1 MALRPSRLRVSG
13 KCPGVPD
20 GMRRRFLKG
29 SPALRGRQTK
39 LCMDYWERLFLYRK
53 KLLLPRINQFVNWT
67 LGVTYLCALAFL
79 AAIVYEYGFS
89 LSAGETEVVHAVY
102 RTVWIVFLASTTL
115 QIVFRQDD
123 SPYRFTPWTWVLSV
137 LLYLT
142 LLPVVFDRPEPD
154 TKVYWIWAF
163 FRSPYYRGAIL
174 LLYSFYQL
182 SGSLVRLLGKRTNP
196 PLILAGSFLFIIA
209 LGTGLLMLPRATY
222 GGIDWIDALFTAT
235 SATCVTGLT
244 SVDVPSTFTLEGQV
258 IIILLI
264 QIGGLGVMTLTSFFA
279 MFFMGNTSIY
289 NQLVVGDMISS
300 NSLNSLLSTLL
311 YILGFTLAIE
321 GVGMAVVWYS
331 IHGTLG
337 MTLDEELFFSAFHAI
352 SAFCNAGFSILPNGM
367 SNPAVMQGHNLLY
380 VTLGLLVAL
389 GGIGFPI
396 LVNLYETVIYY
407 LGYWKWKA
415 FGRSHRFTKRV
426 HLYNLNTKIVL
437 VSTAFLL
444 ALGTVVIAVI
454 EWNQALAGMPVA
466 DKLVHSFFNSSCP
479 RTAGFVSVP
488 LLSFSVQTLL
498 FMLVLMVIGGG
509 TQSTAGGVKINVFAV
524 AMLNLWAVIRGS
536 EHVTILKRELSHDS
550 IRRSNAV
557 IMLYLIIAF
566 AGMFAL
572 SVLEPEASLLAVV
585 FECISALSTVG
596 SSLDLTPKLSD
607 GGKALIVAMM
617 FVGRVGAFTLMTGL
631 VRQEKK
637 RNYKYPSDNIIIN

>member
-1 MALRPSRLRVSG
+1 MSG
-13 KCPGVPD
+13 INVGN
-20 GMRRRFLKG
+20 
-29 SPALRGRQTK
+29 
-39 LCMDYWERLFLYRK
+39 MDYWERLFLYRK
-53 KLLLPRINQFVNWT
+53 KLLLPRINQLVNWT
-67 LGVTYLCALAFL
+67 LGITYVCALAFL

-89 LSAGETEVVHAVY
+89 ISGEERAAVHWVY
-102 RTVWIVFLASTTL
+102 RIVWVVFLLGATM
-115 QIVFRQDD
+115 QIVFRQED
-123 SPYRFTPWTWVLSV
+123 SPFRFTPWTWVLSA

-142 LLPVVFDRPEPD
+142 LLPVIFNKPDPE
-154 TKVYWIWAF
+154 TEVYWVWAF
-163 FRSPYYRGAIL
+163 FRSPYYRGTIL

-182 SGSLVRLLGKRTNP
+182 SGSLVRLMGRRTNP
-196 PLILAGSFLFIIA
+196 PLILAGSFLVIIL
-209 LGTGLLMLPRATY
+209 LGMGLLMLPRATY
-222 GGIDWIDALFTAT
+222 HGIHWIDALFTAT
-235 SATCVTGLT
+235 SATCVTGLV

-264 QIGGLGVMTLTSFFA
+264 QVGGLGLMTLTSFFA

-321 GVGMAVVWYS
+321 GVGMAVIWYS

-337 MTLDEELFFSAFHAI
+337 MTLDEELFFSAFHSV
-352 SAFCNAGFSILPNGM
+352 SAFCNAGFSTLPGGM
-367 SNPAVMQGHNLLY
+367 SNPMVMQGHNLLY
-380 VTLGLLVAL
+380 VTLGLLIAL

-396 LVNLYETVIYY
+396 LVNLYETVAYY
-407 LGYWKWKA
+407 LDYLRWKI
-415 FGRSHRFTKRV
+415 FGRSRRFNKRV

-444 ALGTVVIAVI
+444 VLGTVVIAAV

-524 AMLNLWAVIRGS
+524 VLLNLWAVVRGAD
-536 EHVTILKRELSHDS
+536 HVTIMKRELSDDS

-557 IMLYLIIAF
+557 IMLYLIMAF
-566 AGMFAL
+566 CGMFLL
-572 SVLEPEASLLAVV
+572 SVLEPEASLLAVL
-585 FECISALSTVG
+585 FECVSALSTVG
-596 SSLDLTPKLSD
+596 SSLDLTPTLGDWSKVLVV
-607 GGKALIVAMM
+607 LMM
-617 FVGRVGAFTLMTGL
+617 FIGRVGAFTLATGL
-631 VRQEKK
+631 IRQEKK
-637 RNYKYPSDNIIIN
+637 RKYRYPSDNIIIN

>member
-1 MALRPSRLRVSG
+1 MAFV
-13 KCPGVPD
+13 KKAIQKI
-20 GMRRRFLKG
+20 RRNAGQQAFRELCVFL
-29 SPALRGRQTK
+29 SVNILYS
-39 LCMDYWERLFLYRK
+39 MDYWERLFLYRK
-53 KLLLPRINQFVNWT
+53 KLLLPRINQMVNWT
-67 LGVTYLCALAFL
+67 LGITYLCALAFL

-89 LSAGETEVVHAVY
+89 ISAEERGLVHAVY
-102 RTVWIVFLASTTL
+102 RVVWVVFLVSTTL

-142 LLPVVFDRPEPD
+142 LLPVVFHKPDPE
-154 TKVYWIWAF
+154 TEIYWIWAF
-163 FRSPYYRGAIL
+163 FRNPYYRGSIL
-174 LLYSFYQL
+174 LLYSLYQL

-196 PLILAGSFLFIIA
+196 PLILAGSFLVIIL
-209 LGTGLLMLPRATY
+209 LGTGLLLLPRATY
-222 GGIDWIDALFTAT
+222 NGIHWIDALFTAT
-235 SATCVTGLT
+235 SATCVTGLV

-311 YILGFTLAIE
+311 YILGFTLVIE
-321 GVGMAVVWYS
+321 GVGMLVIWYS

-337 MTLDEELFFSAFHAI
+337 MTLDEELFFSAFHSI
-352 SAFCNAGFSILPNGM
+352 SAFCNAGFSILPGGM

-380 VTLGLLVAL
+380 ITLGLLIAL

-396 LVNLYETVIYY
+396 LVNLYETVAYY
-407 LGYWKWKA
+407 LGYLKWKV
-415 FGRSHRFTKRV
+415 FGRSHRFVKRV

-437 VSTAFLL
+437 VATAFLL
-444 ALGTVVIAVI
+444 VLGTVVIAVV

-524 AMLNLWAVIRGS
+524 VLLNLWAVIRGS

-557 IMLYLIIAF
+557 IMLYLMLAF
-566 AGMFAL
+566 IGMFAV
-572 SVLEPEASLLAVV
+572 SILEPDAPLLAVV

-596 SSLDLTPKLSD
+596 SSLDLTPTL
-607 GGKALIVAMM
+607 GGWSKILVVVMM
-617 FVGRVGAFTLMTGL
+617 FVGRVGAFTLATGL

>member
-1 MALRPSRLRVSG
+1 
-13 KCPGVPD
+13 
-20 GMRRRFLKG
+20 
-29 SPALRGRQTK
+29 
-39 LCMDYWERLFLYRK
+39 MDYWERLFLYRK
-53 KLLLPRINQFVNWT
+53 KLLLPRINQLVNWT
-67 LGVTYLCALAFL
+67 LGITYVCALAFL

-89 LSAGETEVVHAVY
+89 ISGEERAAVHWVY
-102 RTVWIVFLASTTL
+102 RIVWVVFLLGATM
-115 QIVFRQDD
+115 QIVFRQED
-123 SPYRFTPWTWVLSV
+123 SPFRFTPWTWVLSA

-142 LLPVVFDRPEPD
+142 LLPVIFNKPDPE
-154 TKVYWIWAF
+154 TEVYWVWAF
-163 FRSPYYRGAIL
+163 FRSPYYRGTIL

-182 SGSLVRLLGKRTNP
+182 SGSLVRLMGRRTNP
-196 PLILAGSFLFIIA
+196 PLILAGSFLVIIL
-209 LGTGLLMLPRATY
+209 LGMGLLMLPRATY
-222 GGIDWIDALFTAT
+222 HGIHWIDALFTAT
-235 SATCVTGLT
+235 SATCVTGLV

-264 QIGGLGVMTLTSFFA
+264 QVGGLGLMTLTSFFA

-321 GVGMAVVWYS
+321 GVGMAVIWYS

-337 MTLDEELFFSAFHAI
+337 MTLDEELFFSAFHSV
-352 SAFCNAGFSILPNGM
+352 SAFCNAGFSTLPGGM
-367 SNPAVMQGHNLLY
+367 SNPMVMQGHNLLY
-380 VTLGLLVAL
+380 VTLGLLIAL

-396 LVNLYETVIYY
+396 LVNLYETVAYY
-407 LGYWKWKA
+407 LGYLRWKI
-415 FGRSHRFTKRV
+415 FGRSRRFNKRV

-444 ALGTVVIAVI
+444 VLGTVVIAAV
-454 EWNQALAGMPVA
+454 EWNQALADMPVA

-524 AMLNLWAVIRGS
+524 VLLNLWAVVRGAD
-536 EHVTILKRELSHDS
+536 HVTIMKRELSDDS

-557 IMLYLIIAF
+557 IMLYLIMVF
-566 AGMFAL
+566 CGMFLL
-572 SVLEPEASLLAVV
+572 SVLEPEASLLAVL
-585 FECISALSTVG
+585 FECVSALSTVG
-596 SSLDLTPKLSD
+596 SSLDLTPTLGDWSKVLVV
-607 GGKALIVAMM
+607 LMM
-617 FVGRVGAFTLMTGL
+617 FIGRVGAFTLATGL
-631 VRQEKK
+631 IRQEKK
-637 RNYKYPSDNIIIN
+637 RKYRYPSDNIIIN

>member
-1 MALRPSRLRVSG
+1 MSG
-13 KCPGVPD
+13 INIGN
-20 GMRRRFLKG
+20 
-29 SPALRGRQTK
+29 
-39 LCMDYWERLFLYRK
+39 MDYWERLFLYRK
-53 KLLLPRINQFVNWT
+53 KLLLPRINQLVNWT
-67 LGVTYLCALAFL
+67 LGITYVCALAFL

-89 LSAGETEVVHAVY
+89 ISGEERAAVHWVY
-102 RTVWIVFLASTTL
+102 RIVWVVFLLGATM
-115 QIVFRQDD
+115 QIVFRQED
-123 SPYRFTPWTWVLSV
+123 SPFRFTPWTWVLSA

-142 LLPVVFDRPEPD
+142 LLPVIFNKPDPE
-154 TKVYWIWAF
+154 TEVYWVWAF
-163 FRSPYYRGAIL
+163 FRSPYYRGTIL

-182 SGSLVRLLGKRTNP
+182 SGSLVRLMGRRTNP
-196 PLILAGSFLFIIA
+196 PLILAGSFLVIIL
-209 LGTGLLMLPRATY
+209 LGMGLLMLPRATY
-222 GGIDWIDALFTAT
+222 HGIHWIDALFTAT
-235 SATCVTGLT
+235 SATCVTGLV

-264 QIGGLGVMTLTSFFA
+264 QVGGLGLMTLTSFFA

-321 GVGMAVVWYS
+321 GVGMAVIWYS

-337 MTLDEELFFSAFHAI
+337 MTLDEELFFSAFHSV
-352 SAFCNAGFSILPNGM
+352 SAFCNAGFSTLPGGM
-367 SNPAVMQGHNLLY
+367 SNPMVMQGHNLLY
-380 VTLGLLVAL
+380 VTLGLLIAL

-396 LVNLYETVIYY
+396 LVNLYETVAYY
-407 LGYWKWKA
+407 LGYLRWKI
-415 FGRSHRFTKRV
+415 FGRSRRFNKRV

-444 ALGTVVIAVI
+444 VLGTVVIAAV
-454 EWNQALAGMPVA
+454 EWNQALADMPVA

-524 AMLNLWAVIRGS
+524 VLLNLWAVVRGAD
-536 EHVTILKRELSHDS
+536 HVTIMKRELSDDS

-557 IMLYLIIAF
+557 IMLYLIMVF
-566 AGMFAL
+566 CGMFLL
-572 SVLEPEASLLAVV
+572 SVLEPEASLLAVL
-585 FECISALSTVG
+585 FECVSALSTVG
-596 SSLDLTPKLSD
+596 SSLDLTPTLGDWSKVLVV
-607 GGKALIVAMM
+607 LMM
-617 FVGRVGAFTLMTGL
+617 FIGRVGAFTLATGL
-631 VRQEKK
+631 IRQEKK
-637 RNYKYPSDNIIIN
+637 RKYRYPSDNIIIN

>member
-1 MALRPSRLRVSG
+1 
-13 KCPGVPD
+13 
-20 GMRRRFLKG
+20 
-29 SPALRGRQTK
+29 
-39 LCMDYWERLFLYRK
+39 MDYWERLFLYRK
-53 KLLLPRINQFVNWT
+53 KLLLPRINQLVNWT
-67 LGVTYLCALAFL
+67 LGITYVCALAFL

-89 LSAGETEVVHAVY
+89 ISGEERAAVHWVY
-102 RTVWIVFLASTTL
+102 RIVWVVFLLGATM
-115 QIVFRQDD
+115 QIVFRQED
-123 SPYRFTPWTWVLSV
+123 SPFRFTPWTWVLSA

-142 LLPVVFDRPEPD
+142 LLPVIFNKPDPE
-154 TKVYWIWAF
+154 TEVYWVWAF
-163 FRSPYYRGAIL
+163 FRSPYYRGTIL

-182 SGSLVRLLGKRTNP
+182 SGSLVRLMGRRTNP
-196 PLILAGSFLFIIA
+196 PLILAGSFLVIIL
-209 LGTGLLMLPRATY
+209 LGMGLLMLPRATY
-222 GGIDWIDALFTAT
+222 HGIHWIDALFTAT
-235 SATCVTGLT
+235 SATCVTGLV

-264 QIGGLGVMTLTSFFA
+264 QVGGLGLMTLTSFFA

-321 GVGMAVVWYS
+321 GVGMAVIWYS

-337 MTLDEELFFSAFHAI
+337 MTLDEELFFSAFHSV
-352 SAFCNAGFSILPNGM
+352 SAFCNAGFSTLPGGM
-367 SNPAVMQGHNLLY
+367 SNPMVMQGHNLLY
-380 VTLGLLVAL
+380 VTLGLLIAL

-396 LVNLYETVIYY
+396 LVNLYETVAYY
-407 LGYWKWKA
+407 LGYLRWKI
-415 FGRSHRFTKRV
+415 FGRSRRFNKRV

-444 ALGTVVIAVI
+444 VLGTVVIAAV

-524 AMLNLWAVIRGS
+524 VLLNLWAVVRGAD
-536 EHVTILKRELSHDS
+536 HVTIMKRELSDDS

-557 IMLYLIIAF
+557 IMLYLIMAF
-566 AGMFAL
+566 CGMFLL
-572 SVLEPEASLLAVV
+572 SVLEPEASLLAVL
-585 FECISALSTVG
+585 FECVSALSTVG
-596 SSLDLTPKLSD
+596 SSLDLTPTLGDWSKVLVV
-607 GGKALIVAMM
+607 LMM
-617 FVGRVGAFTLMTGL
+617 FIGRVGAFTLATGL
-631 VRQEKK
+631 IRQEKK
-637 RNYKYPSDNIIIN
+637 RKYRYPSDNIIIN

>member
-1 MALRPSRLRVSG
+1 
-13 KCPGVPD
+13 
-20 GMRRRFLKG
+20 
-29 SPALRGRQTK
+29 
-39 LCMDYWERLFLYRK
+39 MDYWERLFLYRK
-53 KLLLPRINQFVNWT
+53 KLLLPRINQLVNWT
-67 LGVTYLCALAFL
+67 LGITYVCALAFL

-89 LSAGETEVVHAVY
+89 ISGEERAAVHWVY
-102 RTVWIVFLASTTL
+102 RIVWVVFLLGATM
-115 QIVFRQDD
+115 QIVFRQED
-123 SPYRFTPWTWVLSV
+123 SPFRFTPWTWVLSA

-142 LLPVVFDRPEPD
+142 LLPVIFNKPDPE
-154 TKVYWIWAF
+154 TEVYWVWAF
-163 FRSPYYRGAIL
+163 FRSPYYRGTIL

-182 SGSLVRLLGKRTNP
+182 SGSLVRLMGRRTNP
-196 PLILAGSFLFIIA
+196 PLILAGSFLVIIL
-209 LGTGLLMLPRATY
+209 LGMGLLMLPRATY
-222 GGIDWIDALFTAT
+222 HGIHWIDALFTAT
-235 SATCVTGLT
+235 SATCVTGLV

-264 QIGGLGVMTLTSFFA
+264 QVGGLGLMTLTSFFA

-321 GVGMAVVWYS
+321 GVGMAVIWYS

-337 MTLDEELFFSAFHAI
+337 MTLDEELFFSAFHSV
-352 SAFCNAGFSILPNGM
+352 SAFCNAGFSTLPGGM
-367 SNPAVMQGHNLLY
+367 SNPMVMQGHNLLY
-380 VTLGLLVAL
+380 VTLGLLIAL

-396 LVNLYETVIYY
+396 LVNLYETVAYY
-407 LGYWKWKA
+407 LGYLRWKI
-415 FGRSHRFTKRV
+415 FGRSRRFNKRV

-444 ALGTVVIAVI
+444 VLGTVVIAAV

-524 AMLNLWAVIRGS
+524 VLLNLWAVVRGAD
-536 EHVTILKRELSHDS
+536 HVTIMKRELSDDS

-557 IMLYLIIAF
+557 IMLYLIMVF
-566 AGMFAL
+566 CGMFLL
-572 SVLEPEASLLAVV
+572 SVLEPEASLLAVL
-585 FECISALSTVG
+585 FECVSALSTVG
-596 SSLDLTPKLSD
+596 SSLDLTPTLGDWSKVLVV
-607 GGKALIVAMM
+607 LMM
-617 FVGRVGAFTLMTGL
+617 FIGRVGAFTLATGL
-631 VRQEKK
+631 IRQEKK
-637 RNYKYPSDNIIIN
+637 RKYRYPSDNIIIN

>member
-1 MALRPSRLRVSG
+1 MSG
-13 KCPGVPD
+13 INIGN
-20 GMRRRFLKG
+20 
-29 SPALRGRQTK
+29 
-39 LCMDYWERLFLYRK
+39 MDYWERLFLYRK
-53 KLLLPRINQFVNWT
+53 KLLLPRINQLVNWT
-67 LGVTYLCALAFL
+67 LGITYVCALAFL

-89 LSAGETEVVHAVY
+89 ISGEERAAVHWVY
-102 RTVWIVFLASTTL
+102 RIVWVVFLLGATM
-115 QIVFRQDD
+115 QIVFRQED
-123 SPYRFTPWTWVLSV
+123 SPFRFTPWTWVLSA

-142 LLPVVFDRPEPD
+142 LLPVIFNKPDPE
-154 TKVYWIWAF
+154 TEVYWVWAF
-163 FRSPYYRGAIL
+163 FRSPYYRGTIL

-182 SGSLVRLLGKRTNP
+182 SGSLVRLMGRRTNP
-196 PLILAGSFLFIIA
+196 PLILAGSFLVIIL
-209 LGTGLLMLPRATY
+209 LGMGLLMLPRATY
-222 GGIDWIDALFTAT
+222 HGIHWIDALFTAT
-235 SATCVTGLT
+235 SATCVTGLV

-264 QIGGLGVMTLTSFFA
+264 QVGGLGLMTLTSFFA

-321 GVGMAVVWYS
+321 GVGMAVIWYS

-337 MTLDEELFFSAFHAI
+337 MTLDEELFFSAFHSV
-352 SAFCNAGFSILPNGM
+352 SAFCNAGFSTLPGGM
-367 SNPAVMQGHNLLY
+367 SNPMVMQGHNLLY
-380 VTLGLLVAL
+380 VTLGLLIAL

-396 LVNLYETVIYY
+396 LVNLYETVAYY
-407 LGYWKWKA
+407 LGYLRWKI
-415 FGRSHRFTKRV
+415 FGRSRRFNKRV

-444 ALGTVVIAVI
+444 VLGTVVIAAV

-524 AMLNLWAVIRGS
+524 VLLNLWAVVRGAD
-536 EHVTILKRELSHDS
+536 HVTIMKRELSDDS

-557 IMLYLIIAF
+557 IMLYLIMVF
-566 AGMFAL
+566 CGMFLL
-572 SVLEPEASLLAVV
+572 SVLEPEASLLAVL
-585 FECISALSTVG
+585 FECVSALSTVG
-596 SSLDLTPKLSD
+596 SSLDLTPTLGDWSKVLVV
-607 GGKALIVAMM
+607 LMM
-617 FVGRVGAFTLMTGL
+617 FIGRVGAFTLATGL
-631 VRQEKK
+631 IRQEKK
-637 RNYKYPSDNIIIN
+637 QKYRYPSDNIIIN

>member
-1 MALRPSRLRVSG
+1 
-13 KCPGVPD
+13 
-20 GMRRRFLKG
+20 
-29 SPALRGRQTK
+29 
-39 LCMDYWERLFLYRK
+39 MDYWERLFLYRK
-53 KLLLPRINQFVNWT
+53 KLLLPRINQLVNWT
-67 LGVTYLCALAFL
+67 LGITYVCALAFL

-89 LSAGETEVVHAVY
+89 ISGEERAAVHWVY
-102 RTVWIVFLASTTL
+102 RIVWVVFLLGATM
-115 QIVFRQDD
+115 QIVFRQED
-123 SPYRFTPWTWVLSV
+123 SPFRFTPWTWVLSA

-142 LLPVVFDRPEPD
+142 LLPVIFNKPDPE
-154 TKVYWIWAF
+154 TEVYWVWAF
-163 FRSPYYRGAIL
+163 FRSPYYRGTIL

-182 SGSLVRLLGKRTNP
+182 SGSLVRLMGRRTNP
-196 PLILAGSFLFIIA
+196 SLILAGSFLVIIL
-209 LGTGLLMLPRATY
+209 LGMGLLMLPRATY
-222 GGIDWIDALFTAT
+222 HGIHWIDALFTAT
-235 SATCVTGLT
+235 SATCVTGLV

-264 QIGGLGVMTLTSFFA
+264 QVGGLGLMTLTSFFA

-321 GVGMAVVWYS
+321 GVGMAVIWYS

-337 MTLDEELFFSAFHAI
+337 MTLDEELFFSAFHSV
-352 SAFCNAGFSILPNGM
+352 SAFCNAGFSTLPGGM
-367 SNPAVMQGHNLLY
+367 SNPMVMQGHNLLY
-380 VTLGLLVAL
+380 VTLGLLIAL

-396 LVNLYETVIYY
+396 LVNLYETVAYY
-407 LGYWKWKA
+407 LGYLRWKI
-415 FGRSHRFTKRV
+415 FGRSRCFNKRV

-444 ALGTVVIAVI
+444 VLGTVVIAAV

-524 AMLNLWAVIRGS
+524 VLLNLWAVVRGAD
-536 EHVTILKRELSHDS
+536 HVTIMKRELSDDS

-557 IMLYLIIAF
+557 IMLYLIMVF
-566 AGMFAL
+566 CGMFLL
-572 SVLEPEASLLAVV
+572 SVLEPEASLLAVL
-585 FECISALSTVG
+585 FECVSALSTVG
-596 SSLDLTPKLSD
+596 SSLDLTPTLGDWSKVLVV
-607 GGKALIVAMM
+607 LMM
-617 FVGRVGAFTLMTGL
+617 FIGRVGAFTLATGL
-631 VRQEKK
+631 IRQEKK
-637 RNYKYPSDNIIIN
+637 RKYRYPSDNIIIN

>member
-1 MALRPSRLRVSG
+1 MSG
-13 KCPGVPD
+13 INIGN
-20 GMRRRFLKG
+20 
-29 SPALRGRQTK
+29 
-39 LCMDYWERLFLYRK
+39 MDYWERLFLYRK
-53 KLLLPRINQFVNWT
+53 KLLLPRINQLVNWT
-67 LGVTYLCALAFL
+67 LGITYVCALAFL

-89 LSAGETEVVHAVY
+89 ISGEERAAVHWVY
-102 RTVWIVFLASTTL
+102 RIVWVVFLLGATM
-115 QIVFRQDD
+115 QIVFRQED
-123 SPYRFTPWTWVLSV
+123 SPFRFTPWTWVLSA

-142 LLPVVFDRPEPD
+142 LLPVIFNKPDPE
-154 TKVYWIWAF
+154 TEVYWVWAF
-163 FRSPYYRGAIL
+163 FRSPYYRGTIL

-182 SGSLVRLLGKRTNP
+182 SGSLVRLMGRRTNP
-196 PLILAGSFLFIIA
+196 PLILAGSFLVIIL
-209 LGTGLLMLPRATY
+209 LGMGLLMLPRATY
-222 GGIDWIDALFTAT
+222 HGIHWIDALFTAT
-235 SATCVTGLT
+235 SATCVTGLV

-264 QIGGLGVMTLTSFFA
+264 QVGGLGLMTLTSFFA

-321 GVGMAVVWYS
+321 GVGMAVIWYS

-337 MTLDEELFFSAFHAI
+337 MTLDEELFFSAFHSV
-352 SAFCNAGFSILPNGM
+352 SAFCNAGFSTLPGGM
-367 SNPAVMQGHNLLY
+367 SNPMVMQGHNLLY
-380 VTLGLLVAL
+380 VTLGLLIAL

-396 LVNLYETVIYY
+396 LVNLYETVAYY
-407 LGYWKWKA
+407 LGYLRWKI
-415 FGRSHRFTKRV
+415 FGRSRRFNKWV

-444 ALGTVVIAVI
+444 VLGTVVIAAV

-524 AMLNLWAVIRGS
+524 VLLNLWAVVRGAD
-536 EHVTILKRELSHDS
+536 HVTIMKRELSDDS

-557 IMLYLIIAF
+557 IMLYLIMVF
-566 AGMFAL
+566 CGMFLL
-572 SVLEPEASLLAVV
+572 SVLEPEASLLAVL
-585 FECISALSTVG
+585 FECVSALSTVG
-596 SSLDLTPKLSD
+596 SSLDLTPTLGDWSKVLVV
-607 GGKALIVAMM
+607 LMM
-617 FVGRVGAFTLMTGL
+617 FIGRVGAFTLATGL
-631 VRQEKK
+631 IRQEKK
-637 RNYKYPSDNIIIN
+637 RKYRYPSDNIIIN

>member
-1 MALRPSRLRVSG
+1 
-13 KCPGVPD
+13 
-20 GMRRRFLKG
+20 
-29 SPALRGRQTK
+29 
-39 LCMDYWERLFLYRK
+39 MDYWERLFLYRK
-53 KLLLPRINQFVNWT
+53 KLLLPRINQLVNWT
-67 LGVTYLCALAFL
+67 LGITYVCALAFL

-89 LSAGETEVVHAVY
+89 ISGEERAAVHWVY
-102 RTVWIVFLASTTL
+102 RIVWVVFLLGATM
-115 QIVFRQDD
+115 QIVFRQED
-123 SPYRFTPWTWVLSV
+123 SPFRFTPWTWVLSA

-142 LLPVVFDRPEPD
+142 LLPVIFNKPDPEME
-154 TKVYWIWAF
+154 VYWVWAF
-163 FRSPYYRGAIL
+163 FRSPYYRGTIL

-182 SGSLVRLLGKRTNP
+182 SGSLVRLMGRRTNP
-196 PLILAGSFLFIIA
+196 PLILAGSFLVIIL
-209 LGTGLLMLPRATY
+209 LGMGLLMLPRATY
-222 GGIDWIDALFTAT
+222 HGIHWIDALFTAT
-235 SATCVTGLT
+235 SATCVTGLV

-264 QIGGLGVMTLTSFFA
+264 QVGGLGLMTLTSFFA

-321 GVGMAVVWYS
+321 GVGMAVIWYS

-337 MTLDEELFFSAFHAI
+337 MTLDEELFFSAFHSV
-352 SAFCNAGFSILPNGM
+352 SAFCNAGFSTLPGGM
-367 SNPAVMQGHNLLY
+367 SNPMVMQGHNLLY
-380 VTLGLLVAL
+380 VTLGLLIAL

-396 LVNLYETVIYY
+396 LVNLYETVAYY
-407 LGYWKWKA
+407 LDYLRWKI
-415 FGRSHRFTKRV
+415 FGRSRRFNKRV

-444 ALGTVVIAVI
+444 VLGTVVIAAV

-524 AMLNLWAVIRGS
+524 VLLNLWAVVRGAD
-536 EHVTILKRELSHDS
+536 HVTIMKRELSDDS

-557 IMLYLIIAF
+557 IMLYLIMAF
-566 AGMFAL
+566 CGMFLL
-572 SVLEPEASLLAVV
+572 SVLEPEASLLAVL

-596 SSLDLTPKLSD
+596 SSLDLTPTLGDWSKVLVV
-607 GGKALIVAMM
+607 LMM
-617 FVGRVGAFTLMTGL
+617 FIGRVGAFTLATGL
-631 VRQEKK
+631 IRQEKK
-637 RNYKYPSDNIIIN
+637 RKYRYPSDNIIIN

>member
-1 MALRPSRLRVSG
+1 
-13 KCPGVPD
+13 
-20 GMRRRFLKG
+20 
-29 SPALRGRQTK
+29 
-39 LCMDYWERLFLYRK
+39 MDYWERLFLYRK
-53 KLLLPRINQFVNWT
+53 KLLLPRINQLVNWT
-67 LGVTYLCALAFL
+67 LGITYVCALAFL

-89 LSAGETEVVHAVY
+89 ISGEERAAVHWVY
-102 RTVWIVFLASTTL
+102 RIVWVIFLLGATM
-115 QIVFRQDD
+115 QIVFRQED
-123 SPYRFTPWTWVLSV
+123 SPFRFTPWTWVLSA

-142 LLPVVFDRPEPD
+142 LLPVIFNKPDPE
-154 TKVYWIWAF
+154 TEVYWVWAF
-163 FRSPYYRGAIL
+163 FRSPYYRGTIL

-182 SGSLVRLLGKRTNP
+182 SGSLVRLMGRRTNP
-196 PLILAGSFLFIIA
+196 PLILAGSFLVIIL
-209 LGTGLLMLPRATY
+209 LGMGLLMLPRATY
-222 GGIDWIDALFTAT
+222 HGIHWIDALFTAT
-235 SATCVTGLT
+235 SATCVTGLV

-264 QIGGLGVMTLTSFFA
+264 QVGGLGLMTLTSFFA

-321 GVGMAVVWYS
+321 GVGMAVIWYS

-337 MTLDEELFFSAFHAI
+337 MTLDEELFFSAFHSV
-352 SAFCNAGFSILPNGM
+352 SAFCNAGFSTLPGGM
-367 SNPAVMQGHNLLY
+367 SNPMVMQGHNLLY
-380 VTLGLLVAL
+380 VTLGLLIAL

-396 LVNLYETVIYY
+396 LVNLYETVAYY
-407 LGYWKWKA
+407 LGYLRWKI
-415 FGRSHRFTKRV
+415 FGRSRRFNKRV

-444 ALGTVVIAVI
+444 VLGTVVIAAV

-524 AMLNLWAVIRGS
+524 VLLNLWAVVRGAD
-536 EHVTILKRELSHDS
+536 HVTIMKRELSDDS

-557 IMLYLIIAF
+557 IMLYLIMVF
-566 AGMFAL
+566 CGMFLL
-572 SVLEPEASLLAVV
+572 SVLEPEASLLAVL
-585 FECISALSTVG
+585 FECVSALSTVG
-596 SSLDLTPKLSD
+596 SSLDLTPTLGDWSKVLVV
-607 GGKALIVAMM
+607 LMM
-617 FVGRVGAFTLMTGL
+617 FIGRVGAFTLATGL
-631 VRQEKK
+631 IRQEKK
-637 RNYKYPSDNIIIN
+637 RKYRYPSDNIIIN

>member
-1 MALRPSRLRVSG
+1 
-13 KCPGVPD
+13 
-20 GMRRRFLKG
+20 
-29 SPALRGRQTK
+29 
-39 LCMDYWERLFLYRK
+39 MDYWERLFLYRK
-53 KLLLPRINQFVNWT
+53 KLLLPRINQLVNWT
-67 LGVTYLCALAFL
+67 LGITYVCALAFL

-89 LSAGETEVVHAVY
+89 ISGEERAAVHWVY
-102 RTVWIVFLASTTL
+102 RIVWVVFLLGATM
-115 QIVFRQDD
+115 QIVFRQED
-123 SPYRFTPWTWVLSV
+123 SPFRFTPWTWVLSA

-142 LLPVVFDRPEPD
+142 LLPVIFNKPDPE
-154 TKVYWIWAF
+154 TEVYWVWAF
-163 FRSPYYRGAIL
+163 FRSPYYRGTIL

-182 SGSLVRLLGKRTNP
+182 SGSLVRLMGRRTNP
-196 PLILAGSFLFIIA
+196 PLILAGSFLVIIL
-209 LGTGLLMLPRATY
+209 LGMGLLMLPRATY
-222 GGIDWIDALFTAT
+222 HGIHWIDALFTAT
-235 SATCVTGLT
+235 SATCVTGLV

-264 QIGGLGVMTLTSFFA
+264 QVGGLGLMTLTSFFA

-321 GVGMAVVWYS
+321 GVGMAVIWYS

-337 MTLDEELFFSAFHAI
+337 MTLDEELFFSAFHSV
-352 SAFCNAGFSILPNGM
+352 SAFCNAGFSTLPGGM
-367 SNPAVMQGHNLLY
+367 SNPMVMQGHNLLY
-380 VTLGLLVAL
+380 VTLGLLIAL

-396 LVNLYETVIYY
+396 LVNLYETVAYY
-407 LGYWKWKA
+407 LGYLRWKI
-415 FGRSHRFTKRV
+415 FGRSRRFNKRV

-444 ALGTVVIAVI
+444 VLGTVVIAVV

-524 AMLNLWAVIRGS
+524 VLLNLWAVVRGAD
-536 EHVTILKRELSHDS
+536 HVTIMKRELSDDS

-557 IMLYLIIAF
+557 IMLYLIMVF
-566 AGMFAL
+566 CGMFLL
-572 SVLEPEASLLAVV
+572 SVLEPEASLLAVL
-585 FECISALSTVG
+585 FECVSALSTVG
-596 SSLDLTPKLSD
+596 SSLDLTPTLGDWSKVLVV
-607 GGKALIVAMM
+607 LMM
-617 FVGRVGAFTLMTGL
+617 FIGRVGAFTLATGL
-631 VRQEKK
+631 IRQEKK
-637 RNYKYPSDNIIIN
+637 RKYRYPSDNIIIN

>member
-1 MALRPSRLRVSG
+1 MFFSSYAYFCLSTL
-13 KCPGVPD
+13 CY
-20 GMRRRFLKG
+20 
-29 SPALRGRQTK
+29 
-39 LCMDYWERLFLYRK
+39 CMDYWERLFLYRK
-53 KLLLPRINQFVNWT
+53 KLLLPRINQLVNWM
-67 LGVTYLCALAFL
+67 LGITYVCAVAFL
-79 AAIVYEYGFS
+79 AALVYEYGFRIS
-89 LSAGETEVVHAVY
+89 EGERAIIHWVY
-102 RTVWIVFLASTTL
+102 RSVWVVFLLSMTL

-123 SPYRFTPWTWVLSV
+123 SPYKFTPWTWVLSV

-142 LLPVVFDRPEPD
+142 LLPVVFHQPESG
-154 TKVYWIWAF
+154 TEVYWIWAF

-182 SGSLVRLLGKRTNP
+182 SGSLVRLMGKRTNP
-196 PLILAGSFLFIIA
+196 PLILAGSFLVIIL
-209 LGTGLLMLPRATY
+209 LGTGLLLLPRATY
-222 GGIDWIDALFTAT
+222 DGIHWIDALFTAT
-235 SATCVTGLT
+235 SATCVTGLV
-244 SVDVPSTFTLEGQV
+244 SVDVPSTFTLEGQI

-264 QIGGLGVMTLTSFFA
+264 QIGGLGLMTLTSFFA

-311 YILGFTLAIE
+311 YILGFTLTIE
-321 GVGMAVVWYS
+321 GIGMLVIWYS

-337 MTLDEELFFSAFHAI
+337 MTLDEELFFSAFHSI
-352 SAFCNAGFSILPNGM
+352 SAFCNAGFSILPGGM
-367 SNPAVMQGHNLLY
+367 SNPLVMQNHNLLY
-380 VTLGLLVAL
+380 ITLGLLIAL

-396 LVNLYETVIYY
+396 LVNLYETVSYY
-407 LGYWKWKA
+407 LGYWKWKV
-415 FGRSHRFTKRV
+415 FGRSRRFDKRV

-437 VSTAFLL
+437 VCTAVLL
-444 ALGTVVIAVI
+444 VVGTLVIAVI

-498 FMLVLMVIGGG
+498 FMLILMVIGGG

-524 AMLNLWAVIRGS
+524 AMLKLWAVIRGS
-536 EHVTILKRELSHDS
+536 EHVTILRRELSHDS

-557 IMLYLIIAF
+557 IMLYLMIAF
-566 AGMFAL
+566 AGMFIL
-572 SVLEPEASLLAVV
+572 SMLEPDAPLLAIV

-596 SSLDLTPKLSD
+596 SSLDLTPKL
-607 GGKALIVAMM
+607 GGWGKILIVLMM
-617 FVGRVGAFTLMTGL
+617 FVGRVGAFTLATGL
-631 VRQEKK
+631 IRQEKK

>member
-1 MALRPSRLRVSG
+1 MSG
-13 KCPGVPD
+13 INIGN
-20 GMRRRFLKG
+20 
-29 SPALRGRQTK
+29 
-39 LCMDYWERLFLYRK
+39 MDYWERLFLYRK
-53 KLLLPRINQFVNWT
+53 KLLLPRINQLVNWT
-67 LGVTYLCALAFL
+67 LGITYVCALAFL

-89 LSAGETEVVHAVY
+89 ISGEERAAVHWVY
-102 RTVWIVFLASTTL
+102 RIVWVVFLLGATM
-115 QIVFRQDD
+115 QIVFRQED
-123 SPYRFTPWTWVLSV
+123 SPFRFTPWTWVLSA

-142 LLPVVFDRPEPD
+142 LLPVIFNKPDPE
-154 TKVYWIWAF
+154 TEVYWVWAF
-163 FRSPYYRGAIL
+163 FRSPYYRGTIL

-182 SGSLVRLLGKRTNP
+182 SGSLVRLMGRRTNP
-196 PLILAGSFLFIIA
+196 PLILAGSFLVIIL
-209 LGTGLLMLPRATY
+209 LGMGLLMLPRATY
-222 GGIDWIDALFTAT
+222 HGIHWIDALFTAT
-235 SATCVTGLT
+235 SATCVTGLV

-264 QIGGLGVMTLTSFFA
+264 QVGGLGLMTLTSFFA

-321 GVGMAVVWYS
+321 GVGMAVIWYS

-337 MTLDEELFFSAFHAI
+337 MTLDEELFFSAFHSV
-352 SAFCNAGFSILPNGM
+352 SAFCNAGFSTLPGGM
-367 SNPAVMQGHNLLY
+367 SNPMVMQGHNLLY
-380 VTLGLLVAL
+380 VTLGLLIAL

-396 LVNLYETVIYY
+396 LVNLYETVAYY
-407 LGYWKWKA
+407 LGYLRWKI
-415 FGRSHRFTKRV
+415 FGRSRRFNKRV

-444 ALGTVVIAVI
+444 VLGTVVIAAV

-524 AMLNLWAVIRGS
+524 VLLNLWAVVRGAD
-536 EHVTILKRELSHDS
+536 HVTIMKRELSDDS

-557 IMLYLIIAF
+557 IMLYLIMAF
-566 AGMFAL
+566 CGMFLL
-572 SVLEPEASLLAVV
+572 SVLEPEASLLAVL
-585 FECISALSTVG
+585 FECVSALSTVG
-596 SSLDLTPKLSD
+596 SSLDLTPTLGDWSKVLVV
-607 GGKALIVAMM
+607 LMM
-617 FVGRVGAFTLMTGL
+617 FIGRVGAFTLATGL
-631 VRQEKK
+631 IRQEKK
-637 RNYKYPSDNIIIN
+637 QKYRYPSDNIIIN

>member
-1 MALRPSRLRVSG
+1 
-13 KCPGVPD
+13 
-20 GMRRRFLKG
+20 
-29 SPALRGRQTK
+29 
-39 LCMDYWERLFLYRK
+39 MDYWERLFLYRK
-53 KLLLPRINQFVNWT
+53 KLLLPRINQLVNWT
-67 LGVTYLCALAFL
+67 LGITYVCALAFL

-89 LSAGETEVVHAVY
+89 ISGEERAAVHWVY
-102 RTVWIVFLASTTL
+102 RIVWVVFLLGATM
-115 QIVFRQDD
+115 QIVFRQED
-123 SPYRFTPWTWVLSV
+123 SPFRFTPWTWVLSA

-142 LLPVVFDRPEPD
+142 LLPVIFNKPDPE
-154 TKVYWIWAF
+154 TEVYWVWAF
-163 FRSPYYRGAIL
+163 FRSPYYRGTIL

-182 SGSLVRLLGKRTNP
+182 SGSLVRLMGRRTNP
-196 PLILAGSFLFIIA
+196 PLILAGSFLVIIL
-209 LGTGLLMLPRATY
+209 LGMGLLMLPRATY
-222 GGIDWIDALFTAT
+222 HGIHWIDALFTAT
-235 SATCVTGLT
+235 SATCVTGLA

-264 QIGGLGVMTLTSFFA
+264 QVGGLGLMTLTSFFA

-321 GVGMAVVWYS
+321 GVGMAVIWYS

-337 MTLDEELFFSAFHAI
+337 MTLDEELFFSAFHSV
-352 SAFCNAGFSILPNGM
+352 SAFCNAGFSTLPGGM
-367 SNPAVMQGHNLLY
+367 SNPMVMQGHNLLY
-380 VTLGLLVAL
+380 VTLGLLIAL

-396 LVNLYETVIYY
+396 LVNLYETVAYY
-407 LGYWKWKA
+407 LGYLRWKI
-415 FGRSHRFTKRV
+415 FGRSRRFNKRV

-444 ALGTVVIAVI
+444 VLGTVVIAAV

-524 AMLNLWAVIRGS
+524 VLLNLWAVVRGAD
-536 EHVTILKRELSHDS
+536 HVTIMKRELSDDS

-557 IMLYLIIAF
+557 IMLYLIMVF
-566 AGMFAL
+566 CGMFLL
-572 SVLEPEASLLAVV
+572 SVLEPEASLLAVL
-585 FECISALSTVG
+585 FECVSALSTVG
-596 SSLDLTPKLSD
+596 SSLDLTPTLGDWSKVLVV
-607 GGKALIVAMM
+607 LMM
-617 FVGRVGAFTLMTGL
+617 FIGRVGAFTLATGL
-631 VRQEKK
+631 IRQEKK
-637 RNYKYPSDNIIIN
+637 RKYRYPSDNIIIN

>member
-1 MALRPSRLRVSG
+1 
-13 KCPGVPD
+13 
-20 GMRRRFLKG
+20 
-29 SPALRGRQTK
+29 
-39 LCMDYWERLFLYRK
+39 MDYWERLFLYRK
-53 KLLLPRINQFVNWT
+53 KLLLPRINQLVNWT
-67 LGVTYLCALAFL
+67 LGITYVCALAFL

-89 LSAGETEVVHAVY
+89 ISGEERAAVHWVY
-102 RTVWIVFLASTTL
+102 RIVWVVFLLGATM
-115 QIVFRQDD
+115 QIVFRQED
-123 SPYRFTPWTWVLSV
+123 SPFRFTPWTWVLSA

-142 LLPVVFDRPEPD
+142 LLPVIFNKPDPEME
-154 TKVYWIWAF
+154 VYWVWAF
-163 FRSPYYRGAIL
+163 FRSPYYRGTIL

-182 SGSLVRLLGKRTNP
+182 SGSLVRLMGRRTNP
-196 PLILAGSFLFIIA
+196 PLILAGSFLVIIL
-209 LGTGLLMLPRATY
+209 LGMGLLMLPRATY
-222 GGIDWIDALFTAT
+222 HGIHWIDALFTAT
-235 SATCVTGLT
+235 SATCVTGLV

-264 QIGGLGVMTLTSFFA
+264 QVGGLGLMTLTSFFA

-321 GVGMAVVWYS
+321 GVGMAVIWYS

-337 MTLDEELFFSAFHAI
+337 MTLDEELFFSAFHSV
-352 SAFCNAGFSILPNGM
+352 SAFCNAGFSTLPGGM
-367 SNPAVMQGHNLLY
+367 SNPMVMQGHNLLY
-380 VTLGLLVAL
+380 VTLGLLIAL

-396 LVNLYETVIYY
+396 LVNLYETVAYY
-407 LGYWKWKA
+407 LGYLRWKI
-415 FGRSHRFTKRV
+415 FGRSRRFNKRV

-444 ALGTVVIAVI
+444 VLGTVVIAAV

-524 AMLNLWAVIRGS
+524 VLLNLWAVVRGAD
-536 EHVTILKRELSHDS
+536 HVTIMKRELSDDS

-557 IMLYLIIAF
+557 IMLYLIMVF
-566 AGMFAL
+566 CGMFLL
-572 SVLEPEASLLAVV
+572 SVLEPEASLLAVL
-585 FECISALSTVG
+585 FECVSALSTVG
-596 SSLDLTPKLSD
+596 SSLDLTPTLGDWSKVLVV
-607 GGKALIVAMM
+607 LMM
-617 FVGRVGAFTLMTGL
+617 FIGRVGAFTLATGL
-631 VRQEKK
+631 IRQEKK
-637 RNYKYPSDNIIIN
+637 RKYRYPSDNIIIN

>member
-1 MALRPSRLRVSG
+1 
-13 KCPGVPD
+13 
-20 GMRRRFLKG
+20 
-29 SPALRGRQTK
+29 
-39 LCMDYWERLFLYRK
+39 MDYWERLFLYRK
-53 KLLLPRINQFVNWT
+53 KLLLPRINQLVNWT
-67 LGVTYLCALAFL
+67 LGITYVCALAFL

-89 LSAGETEVVHAVY
+89 ISGEERAAVHWVY
-102 RTVWIVFLASTTL
+102 RIVWVVFLLGATM
-115 QIVFRQDD
+115 QIVFRQED
-123 SPYRFTPWTWVLSV
+123 SPFRFTPWTWVLSA

-142 LLPVVFDRPEPD
+142 LLPVIFNKPDPE
-154 TKVYWIWAF
+154 TEVYWVWAF
-163 FRSPYYRGAIL
+163 FRSPYYRGTIL

-182 SGSLVRLLGKRTNP
+182 SGSLVRLMGRRTNP
-196 PLILAGSFLFIIA
+196 PLILAGSFLVIIL
-209 LGTGLLMLPRATY
+209 LGMGLLMLPRATY
-222 GGIDWIDALFTAT
+222 HGIHWIDALFTAT
-235 SATCVTGLT
+235 SATCVTGLV

-264 QIGGLGVMTLTSFFA
+264 QVGGLGLMTLTSFFA

-321 GVGMAVVWYS
+321 GVGMAVIWYS

-337 MTLDEELFFSAFHAI
+337 MTLDEELFFSAFHSV
-352 SAFCNAGFSILPNGM
+352 SAFCNAGFSTLPGGM
-367 SNPAVMQGHNLLY
+367 SNPMVMQGHNLLY
-380 VTLGLLVAL
+380 VTLGLLIAL

-396 LVNLYETVIYY
+396 LVNLYETVAYY
-407 LGYWKWKA
+407 LDYLRWKI
-415 FGRSHRFTKRV
+415 FGRSRRFNKRV

-444 ALGTVVIAVI
+444 VLGTVVIAAV

-524 AMLNLWAVIRGS
+524 VLLNLWAVVRGAD
-536 EHVTILKRELSHDS
+536 HVTIMKRELSDDS

-557 IMLYLIIAF
+557 IMLYLIMAF
-566 AGMFAL
+566 CGMFLL
-572 SVLEPEASLLAVV
+572 SVLEPEASLLAVL

-596 SSLDLTPKLSD
+596 SSLDLTPTLGDWSKVLVV
-607 GGKALIVAMM
+607 LMM
-617 FVGRVGAFTLMTGL
+617 FIGRVGAFTLATGL
-631 VRQEKK
+631 IRQEKK
-637 RNYKYPSDNIIIN
+637 RKYRYPSDNIIIN

>member
-1 MALRPSRLRVSG
+1 MSG
-13 KCPGVPD
+13 INIGN
-20 GMRRRFLKG
+20 
-29 SPALRGRQTK
+29 
-39 LCMDYWERLFLYRK
+39 MDYWERLFLYRK
-53 KLLLPRINQFVNWT
+53 KLLLPRINQLVNWT
-67 LGVTYLCALAFL
+67 LGITYVCALAFL

-89 LSAGETEVVHAVY
+89 ISGEERAAVHWVY
-102 RTVWIVFLASTTL
+102 RIVWVVFLLGATM
-115 QIVFRQDD
+115 QIVFRQED
-123 SPYRFTPWTWVLSV
+123 SPFRFTPWTWVLSA

-142 LLPVVFDRPEPD
+142 LLPVIFNKPDPE
-154 TKVYWIWAF
+154 TEVYWVWAF
-163 FRSPYYRGAIL
+163 FRSPYYRGTIL

-182 SGSLVRLLGKRTNP
+182 SGSLVRLMGRRTNP
-196 PLILAGSFLFIIA
+196 PLILAGSFLVIIL
-209 LGTGLLMLPRATY
+209 LGMGLLMLPRATY
-222 GGIDWIDALFTAT
+222 HGIHWIDALFTAT
-235 SATCVTGLT
+235 SATCVTGLV

-264 QIGGLGVMTLTSFFA
+264 QVGGLGLMTLTSFFA

-321 GVGMAVVWYS
+321 GVGMAVIWYS

-337 MTLDEELFFSAFHAI
+337 MTLDEELFFSAFHSV
-352 SAFCNAGFSILPNGM
+352 SAFCNAGFSTLPGGM
-367 SNPAVMQGHNLLY
+367 SNPMVMQGHNLLY
-380 VTLGLLVAL
+380 VTLGLLIAL

-396 LVNLYETVIYY
+396 LVNLYETVAYY
-407 LGYWKWKA
+407 LGYLRWKI
-415 FGRSHRFTKRV
+415 FGRSRRFNKRV

-444 ALGTVVIAVI
+444 VLGTVVIAAV

-524 AMLNLWAVIRGS
+524 VLLNLWAVVRGAD
-536 EHVTILKRELSHDS
+536 HVTIMKRELSDDS

-557 IMLYLIIAF
+557 IMLYLIMVF
-566 AGMFAL
+566 CGMFLL
-572 SVLEPEASLLAVV
+572 SVLEPEASLLAVL
-585 FECISALSTVG
+585 FECVSALSTVG
-596 SSLDLTPKLSD
+596 SSLDLTPTLGDWSKVLVV
-607 GGKALIVAMM
+607 LMM
-617 FVGRVGAFTLMTGL
+617 FIGRVGAFTLATGL
-631 VRQEKK
+631 IRQEKK
-637 RNYKYPSDNIIIN
+637 RKYRYPSDNIIIN

>member
-1 MALRPSRLRVSG
+1 
-13 KCPGVPD
+13 
-20 GMRRRFLKG
+20 
-29 SPALRGRQTK
+29 
-39 LCMDYWERLFLYRK
+39 MDYWERLFLYRK
-53 KLLLPRINQFVNWT
+53 KLLLPRINQLVNWT
-67 LGVTYLCALAFL
+67 LGITYVCALAFL

-89 LSAGETEVVHAVY
+89 ISGEERAAVHWVY
-102 RTVWIVFLASTTL
+102 RIVWVVFLLGATM
-115 QIVFRQDD
+115 QIVFRQED
-123 SPYRFTPWTWVLSV
+123 SPFRFTPWTWVLSA

-142 LLPVVFDRPEPD
+142 LLPVIFNKPDPE
-154 TKVYWIWAF
+154 TEVYWVWAF
-163 FRSPYYRGAIL
+163 FRSPYYRGTIL

-182 SGSLVRLLGKRTNP
+182 SGSLVRLMGRRTNP
-196 PLILAGSFLFIIA
+196 PLILAGSFLVIIL
-209 LGTGLLMLPRATY
+209 LGMGLLMLPRATY
-222 GGIDWIDALFTAT
+222 HGIHWIDALFTAT
-235 SATCVTGLT
+235 SATCVTGLV

-264 QIGGLGVMTLTSFFA
+264 QVGGLGLMTLTSFFA

-321 GVGMAVVWYS
+321 GVGMAVIWYS

-337 MTLDEELFFSAFHAI
+337 MTLDEELFFSAFHSV
-352 SAFCNAGFSILPNGM
+352 SAFCNAGFSTLPGGM
-367 SNPAVMQGHNLLY
+367 SNPMVMQGHNLLY
-380 VTLGLLVAL
+380 VTLGLLIAL

-396 LVNLYETVIYY
+396 LVNLYETVAYY
-407 LGYWKWKA
+407 LGYLRWKI
-415 FGRSHRFTKRV
+415 FGRSRRFNKRV

-437 VSTAFLL
+437 VFTAFLL
-444 ALGTVVIAVI
+444 VLGTVVIAAV

-524 AMLNLWAVIRGS
+524 VLLNLWAVVRGAD
-536 EHVTILKRELSHDS
+536 HVTIMKRELSDDS

-557 IMLYLIIAF
+557 IMLYLIMAF
-566 AGMFAL
+566 CGMSLL
-572 SVLEPEASLLAVV
+572 SVLEPEASLLAVL
-585 FECISALSTVG
+585 FECVSALSTVG
-596 SSLDLTPKLSD
+596 SSLDLTPTLGDWSKVLVV
-607 GGKALIVAMM
+607 LMM
-617 FVGRVGAFTLMTGL
+617 FIGRVGAFTLATGL
-631 VRQEKK
+631 IRQEKK
-637 RNYKYPSDNIIIN
+637 RKYRYPSDNIIIN